1 MLRRSVQA
9 LEALVEQQQPAML
22 LVRRTATSSARSSM
36 RPLPSAF
43 FSPAPSVSASAARQ
57 YSTSSS
63 SRIVSQLT
71 SRITSTF
78 RAQTRRTFHSSRA
91 RRSHDGPKSEGAK
104 AHSAGESNEALTL
117 SQRLKKLSREYGWVA
132 LGVYLGLSALDFPF
146 CFLLVRW
153 LGTDRI
159 AAAEHF
165 VVSHV
170 KAVIPESIKEY
181 WASYRK
187 ELKDVQRES
196 GNEIPESEQVE
207 GWGVKEAE
215 ARVSKDASTYA
226 HDTLVRNHTNSQ
238 TGLATQLA
246 LAYAIHKSFIFV
258 RVPLTAAV
266 LPKVVKV
273 LRAWGW
279 KIGKPKPL

>member
-22 LVRRTATSSARSSM
+22 LVRRSATASARSPT
-36 RPLPSAF
+36 RALPSAF
-43 FSPAPSVSASAARQ
+43 FSPAISVSAPAARQ
-57 YSTSSS
+57 FSTSSS
-63 SRIVSQLT
+63 PRIASQFSSRIAS
-71 SRITSTF
+71 SF
-78 RAQTRRTFHSSRA
+78 RAQSRRTFHSSRA
-91 RRSHDGPKSEGAK
+91 RRSHDGHKSDGAK
-104 AHSAGESNEALTL
+104 TGSAGESANEYLSL
-117 SQRLKKLSREYGWVA
+117 SQRLKKLSREYGWAAV
-132 LGVYLGLSALDFPF
+132 GIYLGLSALDFPF

-170 KAVIPESIKEY
+170 KAVIPDSVKEY
-181 WASYRK
+181 WTSYRK
-187 ELKDVQRES
+187 ELKDVQRDS
-196 GNEIPESEQVE
+196 GNETADPEPVE

-215 ARVSKDASTYA
+215 ERVQKEAS
-226 HDTLVRNHTNSQ
+226 
-238 TGLATQLA
+238 LATQLA

-266 LPKVVKV
+266 TPKVVKV

-279 KIGKPKPL
+279 KIGKPKSA